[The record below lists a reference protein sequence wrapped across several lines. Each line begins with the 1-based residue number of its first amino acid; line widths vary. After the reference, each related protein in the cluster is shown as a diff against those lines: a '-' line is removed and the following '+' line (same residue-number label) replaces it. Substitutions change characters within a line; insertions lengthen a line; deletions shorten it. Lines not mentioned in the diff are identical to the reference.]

1 MSFYP
6 AVTSSDSNFGRHF
19 ELKQPGSVYI
29 KNIVNKFD
37 KLDSK

>member
-6 AVTSSDSNFGRHF
+6 AVTSSDSNFGKHF
-19 ELKQPGSVYI
+19 ELEQPGRVYI
-29 KNIVNKFD
+29 KKIVNKFD